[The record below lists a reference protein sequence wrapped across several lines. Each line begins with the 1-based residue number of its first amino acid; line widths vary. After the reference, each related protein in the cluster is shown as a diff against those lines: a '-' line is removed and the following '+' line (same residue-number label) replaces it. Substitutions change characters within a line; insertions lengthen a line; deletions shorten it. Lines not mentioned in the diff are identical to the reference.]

1 MLTEA
6 LLIPLAL
13 LFKTATSLELRVDY
27 SKVKI
32 VVTLSQSQ
40 WTKINN
46 TQKCLKKC

>member
-13 LFKTATSLELRVDY
+13 LFKIATSLELRVDY

-40 WTKINN
+40 WTKISA
-46 TQKCLKKC
+46 THKVS